1 MPILVIALITCYFTL
16 PDNAA
21 VHHDEKGKPDGFV
34 DKQAFFYIAC
44 GVVIGFNFLVNLL
57 RTQVQKIDFLKLNPA
72 SIWAKNRE
80 SLNALL
86 EGWFNAFVAVV
97 NTFIIF
103 SLVALKRVNATD
115 GQQLD
120 FNYNWLLIAGFVLLM
135 ILIFFLPIKILYT
148 NPSEEQ
154 STVRTQTMAK

>member
-1 MPILVIALITCYFTL
+1 MPILVISLITCYFAL

-21 VHHDEKGKPDGFV
+21 VHHDENGNPDGFI
-34 DKQAFFYIAC
+34 DKQTFFYITS
-44 GVVIGFNFLVNLL
+44 GVIIGFNFLLNLL
-57 RTQVQKIDFLKLNPA
+57 KIQVKKVDFAKLNPT
-72 SIWAKNRE
+72 SIWAKDRE

-115 GQQLD
+115 GQKLD
-120 FNYNWLLIAGFVLLM
+120 MNYNWLLIIGLVILM
-135 ILIFFLPIKILYT
+135 FIIFFLPIKILYS
-148 NPSEEQ
+148 NPEKEEQ
-154 STVRTQTMAK
+154 